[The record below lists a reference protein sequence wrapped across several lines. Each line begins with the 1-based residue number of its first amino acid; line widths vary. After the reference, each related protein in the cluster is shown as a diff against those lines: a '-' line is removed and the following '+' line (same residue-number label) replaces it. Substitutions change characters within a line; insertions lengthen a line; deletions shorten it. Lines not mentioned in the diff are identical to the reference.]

1 MLTYQPTQLFTR
13 SLARVLTYQSTHSF
27 VSSIAQLL
35 FDVLARS
42 LDCLP
47 DSFARLSPSYLL
59 ACSSLT
65 WLARLLTGLPSCVL
79 AHSLNYI
86 YFVSRLPAYLLSFRF
101 IYLIAGAHARPLA
114 RLLAH
119 LPTESDSYLHS
130 RVTWF
135 LYSLA
140 CSLARR
146 PSNLRL
152 LGAAHDR
159 SRSPTDWIVFLHA
172 RPSGALSAPCLS
184 AHARCGVNRSMTD
197 GLAAAGTSCVCD
209 GPSNEKLTSRLP
221 IRGVGKVTSRLD
233 SYTQK

>member
-35 FDVLARS
+35 FDVLARY

-47 DSFARLSPSYLL
+47 DSFARLSPGYLL

-79 AHSLNYI
+79 AHSLNYF
-86 YFVSRLPAYLLSFRF
+86 YFVSRLLAYLLSFGF
-101 IYLIAGAHARPLA
+101 LYLIAGAHARPLG

-119 LPTESDSYLHS
+119 LPTKSDSYLHG

-135 LYSLA
+135 LYPLA

-152 LGAAHDR
+152 LGAAHD
-159 SRSPTDWIVFLHA
+159 H
-172 RPSGALSAPCLS
+172 
-184 AHARCGVNRSMTD
+184 
-197 GLAAAGTSCVCD
+197 
-209 GPSNEKLTSRLP
+209 RLP
-221 IRGVGKVTSRLD
+221 EYIELRHNEAWPGCIPEPWCLLCKKWADHGHIISKMHRRRL
-233 SYTQK
+233 SWS